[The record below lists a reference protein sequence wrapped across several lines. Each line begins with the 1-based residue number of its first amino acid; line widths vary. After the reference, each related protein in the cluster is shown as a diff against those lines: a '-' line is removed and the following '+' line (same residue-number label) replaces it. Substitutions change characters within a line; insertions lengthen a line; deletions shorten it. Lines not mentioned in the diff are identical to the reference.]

1 MSELFHILYTDF
13 LRVMAVEV
21 GMKVVEV
28 GMKVVEVGMKVV
40 EAWVMEVSGLM
51 VEVVVDKKAVQMV
64 IQEVEVVEVVL

>member
-13 LRVMAVEV
+13 LRVMAE
-21 GMKVVEV
+21 
-28 GMKVVEVGMKVV
+28 EVGMKVV

-51 VEVVVDKKAVQMV
+51 VEVSGLMVEAVVDKKVVQMV